1 MNRRFDPAPRRTASP
16 RLVVRPGTRRATD
29 APPFQPTLALFAV
42 ALLGVLLLEVWQTAT
57 VASLSVRLGK
67 STTLLQQSTAE
78 RAWLASRLEQ
88 GANRSELGP
97 VAASLGLR
105 PVDPRRIVTLPEDYL
120 EPAPGRAATA
130 PTASLLALADKALDA
145 LVPDAAAR
153 GRDVN

>member
-1 MNRRFDPAPRRTASP
+1 MNRRTVSPSRRAASP

-29 APPFQPTLALFAV
+29 APAFRPRLALLAV
-42 ALLGVLLLEVWQTAT
+42 AVLGVLLLEVWQTAT

-67 STTLLQQSTAE
+67 SVHALQQATAE
-78 RAWLASRLEQ
+78 KAWLTSQLEQ
-88 GANRSELGP
+88 GTNRSELGP

-120 EPAPGRAATA
+120 EPAPGRPASA
-130 PTASLLALADKALDA
+130 PVAPLLALADRALEA
-145 LVPDAAAR
+145 LVPEAAAR